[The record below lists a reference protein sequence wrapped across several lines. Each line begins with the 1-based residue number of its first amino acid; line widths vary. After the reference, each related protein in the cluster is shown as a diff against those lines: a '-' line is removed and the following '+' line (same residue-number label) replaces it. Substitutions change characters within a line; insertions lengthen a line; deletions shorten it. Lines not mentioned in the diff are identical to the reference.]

1 MGYIIVGEV
10 SGKAQG
16 IVSEKGRLNA
26 KLIGVNKTFDV
37 VSFIARFGMAAVWII
52 AGVEKMAHPLD
63 TMQSIKAY
71 EIFTP
76 EWSGYLAQLIGPLEL
91 VGGMLLLLGI
101 FLRES
106 SKVAA
111 VVMVLFMVGIL
122 QAWLRGL
129 DIDCGC
135 FGAGDASAEPGMNYG
150 LTLLRDA
157 AFLLL
162 TAWTIKRPFT
172 KFALHP

>member
-1 MGYIIVGEV
+1 M
-10 SGKAQG
+10 
-16 IVSEKGRLNA
+16 GRLNT
-26 KLIGVNKTFDV
+26 KLLGVNYAFDV

-52 AGVEKMAHPLD
+52 AGIEKTTHPLD

-71 EIFTP
+71 EIFTL

-135 FGAGDASAEPGMNYG
+135 FGAADATADPRMNYG
-150 LTLLRDA
+150 LTLLRDV
-157 AFLLL
+157 AFLFL